1 MNSNP
6 PNDRGWKSFLLGLY
20 LAGIACIT
28 LIAWQGWSFYA
39 ASLTDRPR
47 HEGWD
52 FWHPGAIYGHGLGII
67 GTVLILLLLLYIPR
81 KRIRSWERFGS
92 LKRWL
97 DVHIWMGIFGPLL
110 IILHSSFKFG
120 GLVSFSFWSMVAVAL
135 SGVLGRYL
143 YLQIPRNAEG
153 HELSQNEIQM
163 QLHELSQEA
172 GSTAFNSSG
181 NTTGGFL
188 NWLSMDLR
196 WFLGKGRLLKQLK
209 QNQAAKPE
217 HVLQLIRKRDLL
229 RRRAA
234 SLELARRLLH
244 HWHVFHRPFA
254 FIMVLFMVI
263 HVVTVL
269 LFGARLFHGAN

>member
-1 MNSNP
+1 MKKTP
-6 PNDRGWKSFLLGLY
+6 PPDRGWKSFLFSLY
-20 LAGIACIT
+20 LFGTSCIT
-28 LIAWQGWSFYA
+28 LIAWQGWSFYS
-39 ASLTDRPR
+39 ASLTERPR

-52 FWHPGAIYGHGLGII
+52 FWHPGALYGHGLGII

-143 YLQIPRNAEG
+143 YLQIPRNDEG
-153 HELSQNEIQM
+153 HELSHNEIQM

-172 GSTAFNSSG
+172 GGAGISNSGSPSSG
-181 NTTGGFL
+181 ML

-196 WFLGKGRLLKQLK
+196 WLFGKGRLLKELREGGTSD
-209 QNQAAKPE
+209 PE
-217 HVLQLIRKRDLL
+217 HILRLIRKRDLL
-229 RRRAA
+229 GRRAA

-254 FIMVLFMVI
+254 FIMILFMVI